1 MWTNAGN
8 YEHYDAKLPN
18 AYQNKRMIE
27 TMKEVNPNEVPLL
40 QFEEVAVA
48 TNNFH
53 SSNKLGEGGYGPMYK
68 VIIMIINL
76 KYVL

>member
-1 MWTNAGN
+1 
-8 YEHYDAKLPN
+8 
-18 AYQNKRMIE
+18 
-27 TMKEVNPNEVPLL
+27 MKEVNPNEVPLL